1 MATLRKNFNAA
12 VDLSAHQFRFVS
24 FDASGDLV
32 KSGVGTVPQF
42 ITTDKQ
48 ATVGNAVGIAQY
60 GEPAKLQVDGSGTAI
75 VPGDRLKPDSVGR
88 GIKVT
93 AAAGQEYGAIATEAS
108 TAADDIISVISVPPT
123 DTGA

>member
-12 VDLSAHQFRFVS
+12 VDLSAHQHKFVS

-32 KSGVGTVPQF
+32 KSGAGAVPQF

-48 ATVGNAVGIAQY
+48 DVVGAAVGLAQY
-60 GEPAKLQVDGSGTAI
+60 GEPALLQVDGSGTAI
-75 VPGDRLKPDSVGR
+75 VPGDRLKPDASGR
-88 GIKVT
+88 GVKVT
-93 AAAGQEYGAIATEAS
+93 AFAGQEYGALATEAS